1 MMLCLLVNQSEQTR
15 TIIVIPND
23 QTSDAELRRGQALP
37 FPFFKSSCAVH
48 RTFFLALADIGIP
61 SSV

>member
-23 QTSDAELRRGQALP
+23 QTSDAELLRGQALP
-37 FPFFKSSCAVH
+37 FPFLRNSCAVH
-48 RTFFLALADIGIP
+48 RTFSLALADIVTP